1 MRFHQE
7 WNRLGWC
14 DPTRMVSV
22 KLDLLTLTE
31 LLANLKGVSLLEEL
45 SGNEFSSKCWE
56 SSVIIVQSL
65 VLLCRTQLQLD
76 SEVPMTVHVY
86 EELHFNQFIMQV
98 SGLLGKTY
106 QSLYWRR
113 RFQYCVYYVQDITWQ
128 RKLFLSRYQL
138 WEAAT
143 DTSEAS

>member
-7 WNRLGWC
+7 PAR
-14 DPTRMVSV
+14 VFSV

-31 LLANLKGVSLLEEL
+31 LLANLKAVSLLEEL
-45 SGNEFSSKCWE
+45 SRNEFSSKCWE
-56 SSVIIVQSL
+56 SSVIIDQSL
-65 VLLCRTQLQLD
+65 VLLYSTQRQLD
-76 SEVPMTVHVY
+76 PEVPMTVHGY

-98 SGLLGKTY
+98 WGLLGKTC

-113 RFQYCVYYVQDITWQ
+113 RFQYCVYYVQNITWQ

-143 DTSEAS
+143 DTRHRT